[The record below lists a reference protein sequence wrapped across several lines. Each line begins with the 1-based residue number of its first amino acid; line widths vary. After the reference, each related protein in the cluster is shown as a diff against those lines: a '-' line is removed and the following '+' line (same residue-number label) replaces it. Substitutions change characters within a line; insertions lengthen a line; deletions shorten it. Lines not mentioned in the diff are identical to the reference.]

1 MTLLSNLT
9 GVQTE
14 LWVWALITLVIFS
27 PIVWV
32 RNVEVFKVGYVY
44 GVLAIL
50 FMVLVV
56 SVFCTLQIHE

>member
-1 MTLLSNLT
+1 M
-9 GVQTE
+9 
-14 LWVWALITLVIFS
+14 IFS

-56 SVFCTLQIHE
+56 SVFCTLKIHE

>member
-14 LWVWALITLVIFS
+14 LWVWAIITLVIFS